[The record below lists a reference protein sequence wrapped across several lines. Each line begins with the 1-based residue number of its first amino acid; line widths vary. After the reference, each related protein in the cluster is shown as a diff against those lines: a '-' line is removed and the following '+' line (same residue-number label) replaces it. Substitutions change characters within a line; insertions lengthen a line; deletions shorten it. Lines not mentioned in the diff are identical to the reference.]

1 MKKLKTKKA
10 ERIRKVRAERLK
22 ALAHP
27 TRLLFFE
34 ALEHGEMCVGDFQ
47 SLVGSDFST
56 VSRHLARLKQVGLVR
71 WEKRGN
77 LVFYSLSAPCLEPFL
92 RCLDNL
98 DVQED

>member
-10 ERIRKVRAERLK
+10 EKIRAIRAERLK

-34 ALEHGEMCVGDFQ
+34 ALEQGEKCVGELQ
-47 SLVGSDFST
+47 ALVDADFST
-56 VSRHLARLKQVGLVR
+56 VSRHLARLKQAGLVR

-77 LVFYSLSAPCLEPFL
+77 LVVYSLTAPCLEPFL

-98 DVQED
+98 QVQE